1 MKEGADH
8 ISLELYCSRVLCSG
22 FFVVPVLSGV
32 LPPPSEQCASNKLS
46 GFGVTCLRDLPAQFQ
61 FIQLTLQVKQLMKT
75 CFCLL
80 LLFPVW
86 GLHIQFI
93 NNTSKIWESPHSL
106 MQCMACVLPLSLGN
120 SFKVSNPTTA
130 GLILWEWP
138 GHSAFL
144 SSLTLNCWS
153 EINIVWCWEHSTMT
167 VKLEL
172 CAASTKCSDTYSAEL
187 CAVSFMICLTGWKP
201 VFCKISISRCMKSSK
216 TIFSSTL
223 KQTSV
228 VVWGHHLLC
237 WRLQLP
243 WL

>member
-1 MKEGADH
+1 
-8 ISLELYCSRVLCSG
+8 
-22 FFVVPVLSGV
+22 
-32 LPPPSEQCASNKLS
+32 
-46 GFGVTCLRDLPAQFQ
+46 
-61 FIQLTLQVKQLMKT
+61 
-75 CFCLL
+75 
-80 LLFPVW
+80 
-86 GLHIQFI
+86 
-93 NNTSKIWESPHSL
+93 

-187 CAVSFMICLTGWKP
+187 CAVSFMICLIGWKP
-201 VFCKISISRCMKSSK
+201 VFCKISISRCMKYSK
-216 TIFSSTL
+216 TIFSRLWSKHLWWFEVT
-223 KQTSV
+223 TSFAGGCSSCGCREYV
-228 VVWGHHLLC
+228 PV
-237 WRLQLP
+237 P
-243 WL
+243 